1 VSESDRTVRVAVV
14 GGHRGS
20 GYGRALDSLAGQV
33 ELTAICDLD
42 PGVVAGWKETR
53 PALRGFTRYEDL
65 LDSGAADAVF
75 LATPMALH
83 ASQAVAAL
91 DAGLHVL
98 SEVIAATTLE
108 ECWALVESVE
118 RSGRT
123 YMLAE
128 NYCYMRPNMLVRRL
142 ADAGRFGAVYYAE
155 GAYLH
160 DCRHLGYTPDGAL
173 TWRGE
178 LSRAAPG
185 NVYPTHSL
193 GPVAQWLG
201 TAGPAAT
208 DRLVEVTCLT
218 TPNLARRRYAV
229 ERFGAD
235 HPTAAAGFFTKGD
248 SATTVLVSERGSV
261 AHIRVDANSPRPHN
275 MTHYALQGT
284 EGAYLSAR
292 HGGEDPLIWL
302 DGRSPGVSP
311 GDAAWEPLWAYAD
324 EFEHPHWRAHGAA
337 ARQAGHGGGD
347 FFILRD
353 FAAAVAGRTPPPIDV
368 YDAVTWSSVYPL
380 SQQSVR
386 ERGRAVAIPDFR
398 RAAAGRARGAAQ
410 RPAAPAPA
418 PVR

>member
-1 VSESDRTVRVAVV
+1 VSGGEKTVRVAVV

-20 GYGRALDSLAGQV
+20 GYGRALDSLAGRV

-42 PGVVAGWKETR
+42 PGVVAGWREAR
-53 PALRGFTRYEDL
+53 PHLRGFTRYEDL
-65 LDSGAADAVF
+65 LAAGACDAVF

-83 ASQAVAAL
+83 APQAVAAL

-98 SEVIAATTLE
+98 SEVIAATTVD
-108 ECWALVESVE
+108 ECWALVEAVE

-128 NYCYMRPNMLVRRL
+128 NYCYMRPNMLVRQL
-142 ADAGRFGAVYYAE
+142 TAAGRFGDVYYAE

-160 DCRHLGYTPDGAL
+160 DCRHLGFTPSGDL

-201 TAGPAAT
+201 TAGPGAG

-229 ERFGAD
+229 ERFGPD
-235 HPTAAAGFFTKGD
+235 HPTAAEGFFTKGD

-261 AHIRVDANSPRPHN
+261 AHIRVDASSPRPHN

-284 EGAYLSAR
+284 AGAYVSAR
-292 HGGEDPLIWL
+292 HSGEDPLIWL
-302 DGRSPGVSP
+302 EGRSPGVSP
-311 GDAAWEPLWAYAD
+311 GDAAWEPLWNYAATH
-324 EFEHPHWRAHGAA
+324 EHPHWRAHGAA

-353 FAAAVAGRTPPPIDV
+353 FAAAVTGEGPSPIDV

-380 SQQSVR
+380 SEQSVR
-386 ERGRAVAIPDFR
+386 ERGRAVPIPDFR
-398 RAAAGRARGAAQ
+398 RRRAAKGA
-410 RPAAPAPA
+410 
-418 PVR
+418 V